1 MNTLQKEQ
9 IIQKQTCQIAP
20 QGYYPVNAQPIKL
33 QGVQKLK
40 FISYNVWFDQFN
52 FVERNQ
58 ELRKL
63 FLKHDPDFICLQ
75 EVTQYFIQLLSSDK
89 ELCSKYYFSSSFVQN
104 YDVLILSKYPISF
117 YCRNYNSNQGRN
129 LLVGVINVNEVNL
142 AIGTTHLESLPQNKE
157 FRKYQLQVIQDELSK
172 YPESIFMGDLNLET
186 ENESSYLPSQ
196 YQDTWLELHPGDQG
210 VTFPQIKKRLDR
222 VLLKQS
228 NLWKTT
234 KIEVIGKEPIPL
246 YNTKKPGNL
255 YEVTTPSDHYGLY
268 SEITFIGKK

>member
-1 MNTLQKEQ
+1 MNTIQQEQ
-9 IIQKQTCQIAP
+9 IILKQTCQMAP
-20 QGYYPVNAQPIKL
+20 QGYFPVNAQTVIL
-33 QGVQKLK
+33 QGIQKLK

-63 FLKHDPDFICLQ
+63 FLKYDPDFICLQ
-75 EVTQYFIQLLSSDK
+75 EVTQYFIQLLSQDK
-89 ELCSKYYFSSSFVQN
+89 ELCSKYYFSSSYVKN

-117 YCRNYNSNQGRN
+117 YCRNYKSNQGRN
-129 LLVGVINVNEVNL
+129 LLVGVINVNEINL

-196 YQDTWLELHPGDQG
+196 YPDTWLELHPNDQG

-246 YNTKKPGNL
+246 YNTKKPGNQ